1 MRLETN
7 DILREKKF
15 LRVFFHSIP
24 IIFLFSFCVFIFSY
38 IFIFPLK
45 LSKGFDTFAYF
56 SLVSLLSVPF
66 IEYLIVK
73 LIIYMNE
80 KTKNENFLLFYKDN
94 IKYNSSIFFMFLA
107 VFIFG
112 AIKSNPTDFLSN
124 NIGILSAIQYVLMP
138 ISFTMNLVLG
148 YFGLDIN
155 TIILNTI
162 KNHFNTFLTISGIV
176 IILSVNF
183 KFIYNWITLSNIK
196 YYVKNKNIPT
206 TPDYNKKMNEIRNFY
221 KEQHFFFILSFLIL
235 ISVSILSVY
244 SFYATI
250 PLIISFSIF
259 NSLFDYFVFC
269 HFFNIKN
276 KIKEKETNVVGAF

>member
-15 LRVFFHSIP
+15 LSVFFHSIP
-24 IIFLFSFCVFIFSY
+24 IILLFSFCIFIFSY

-66 IEYLIVK
+66 IEYMIVK

-112 AIKSNPTDFLSN
+112 AIKSDPTDFLS
-124 NIGILSAIQYVLMP
+124 
-138 ISFTMNLVLG
+138 
-148 YFGLDIN
+148 
-155 TIILNTI
+155 
-162 KNHFNTFLTISGIV
+162 K
-176 IILSVNF
+176 
-183 KFIYNWITLSNIK
+183 
-196 YYVKNKNIPT
+196 
-206 TPDYNKKMNEIRNFY
+206 
-221 KEQHFFFILSFLIL
+221 
-235 ISVSILSVY
+235 
-244 SFYATI
+244 
-250 PLIISFSIF
+250 
-259 NSLFDYFVFC
+259 
-269 HFFNIKN
+269 
-276 KIKEKETNVVGAF
+276 

>member
-15 LRVFFHSIP
+15 LSVFFHSIP
-24 IIFLFSFCVFIFSY
+24 IILLFSFCIFIFSY

-56 SLVSLLSVPF
+56 SLLSLLSVPF
-66 IEYLIVK
+66 IEYMIVK

-94 IKYNSSIFFMFLA
+94 IKYNSSIFFMFLT
-107 VFIFG
+107 VFIFS
-112 AIKSNPTDFLSN
+112 AIKTNPTDFLSN
-124 NIGILSAIQYVLMP
+124 NMGVLSSIQYVLMP
-138 ISFTMNLVLG
+138 ISFTMNIVLG

-155 TIILNTI
+155 TVILNTI

-183 KFIYNWITLSNIK
+183 KFIYNWITQYNIK
-196 YYVKNKNIPT
+196 YYIKNKNIPI
-206 TPDYNKKMNEIRNFY
+206 TPDSNKKMNEIRDFY

-235 ISVSILSVY
+235 ISISILSVY

-250 PLIISFSIF
+250 PLILSFSIF

-276 KIKEKETNVVGAF
+276 KIKEKETHVVGAF

>member
-1 MRLETN
+1 MKLETN

-15 LRVFFHSIP
+15 LSIFFNSIP
-24 IIFLFSFCVFIFSY
+24 IVLLFSFFIFILSY
-38 IFIFPLK
+38 IFILPLK

-56 SLVSLLSVPF
+56 SLLSLLSIPF

-73 LIIYMNE
+73 LIVYMND

-94 IKYNSSIFFMFLA
+94 IKYNSLIFFMFLA
-107 VFIFG
+107 VFIFSI
-112 AIKSNPTDFLSN
+112 IKTNPTDFLSN
-124 NIGILSAIQYVLMP
+124 NISILNAIQYVLMP

-162 KNHFNTFLTISGIV
+162 KNHFNTFLTVSGIV

-183 KFIYNWITLSNIK
+183 KFIYNWITLYNIK
-196 YYVKNKNIPT
+196 YYIKNKNIPT
-206 TPDYNKKMNEIRNFY
+206 TPDSNKKLSEIRDFY
-221 KEQHFFFILSFLIL
+221 KEQFFFFILSFLML

-250 PLIISFSIF
+250 PLILSFSIF

-276 KIKEKETNVVGAF
+276 KIKEKETNTVGAF